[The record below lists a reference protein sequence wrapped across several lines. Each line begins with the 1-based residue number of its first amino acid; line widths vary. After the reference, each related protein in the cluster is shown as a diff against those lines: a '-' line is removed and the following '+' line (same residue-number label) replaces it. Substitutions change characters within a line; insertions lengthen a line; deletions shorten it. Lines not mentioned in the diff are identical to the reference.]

1 MERRCERVR
10 DRTGGRARAVG
21 HAGSGCVRGAR
32 LRVRGLQLL
41 ELLALRGEHRLE
53 LLGGRRAALPLAAR
67 AVVVAVAAA
76 ALALG
81 LGAAVGAALGLG

>member
-1 MERRCERVR
+1 MSA
-10 DRTGGRARAVG
+10 GRARAVG
-21 HAGSGCVRGAR
+21 HAGVRRSGAR

-53 LLGGRRAALPLAAR
+53 LLGGRRAALPLATR

>member
-1 MERRCERVR
+1 MSVR
-10 DRTGGRARAVG
+10 KRKGGRTATERGRSGARV
-21 HAGSGCVRGAR
+21 CVVRGAR